1 MPFFGWQALTF
12 PRCYVYYNSNCMKN
26 LEINDYS
33 LENLKEELLYINDP
47 EGSLSVDP
55 QDNWLYRASEAAAES
70 ISAKYESNPEEEFY
84 AKQ

>member
-1 MPFFGWQALTF
+1 MPFFGSQALTF

-26 LEINDYS
+26 LMKIDYS

-55 QDNWLYRASEAAAES
+55 QDNWLYNASEAAAES
-70 ISAKYESNPEEEFY
+70 ISAKYESNPEEELY
-84 AKQ
+84 ANQ

>member
-1 MPFFGWQALTF
+1 MPFFGRQALTF

-26 LEINDYS
+26 LMKIDYS

-84 AKQ
+84 ANQ